1 VVGCSSAQKPYNTQ
15 LAPMLVTY
23 VMPAFASSHGHL
35 RSKAVWVAGIFCDT
49 PFPDGTHQG
58 PTYMRFMEQARPG
71 R

>member
-1 VVGCSSAQKPYNTQ
+1 
-15 LAPMLVTY
+15 MLVTY